1 MNNNQDGYKMLD
13 KVHLFTKSKGAKNKY
28 LCPNCGKNDFEVKPS
43 DGTYTCWSGG
53 CEPKDIRSAID
64 ALEGRVF
71 TPGKAKEPAQKW
83 VKPIRPKSSK
93 EYFYPDRDGNQLIKV
108 LRVDP
113 GNGDKKKFPQF
124 HWNGFA
130 WANGNPDEFKVN
142 VPIYRYTE
150 VRQAI
155 DRDSP
160 VFVVEGES
168 AADALWAIGIAA
180 TTTIGGAGQFAKYG
194 DYTADF
200 DGGKFVLA
208 PDCDTPGIKH
218 ITEITAFLGD
228 KVHGYYLA
236 GSNPDLWIDPA
247 GGFDIKDDITDRHLD
262 RDRILASVIS
272 ADEYRKILNPVPSKP
287 VVRRST
293 RSAIPVDR
301 DYQQLAK
308 GLGVELPESHTDD
321 RGIPTSKQF
330 KLELDLFA
338 VCGDRLGINEM
349 SSEVELDRVRIDL
362 NNAKSDVC
370 RLLGTDH
377 STESCIMAFNQVA
390 KVNRYSPVIEYL
402 NSVRGLANKDFIR
415 NIPAKYWNNNN
426 DFQNYLFY
434 RKMIAT
440 VARGMN
446 PGCEDQS
453 LLVLKGNQ
461 GARKSSLLQALASK
475 NWFCGGGF
483 DIESKDDLAKL
494 SKFWILEMGEI
505 DQLFSKKAAEQ
516 YKRFISEGF
525 DVYRPPYGRMNV
537 TKNRSSSLFATTNK
551 SEFLN
556 DPTGSRR
563 YWIVECDE
571 VIDLESVSRDRDLIW
586 SAALDAYESG
596 EIWRLTKEEE
606 DYLQKINMSYNDGDI
621 WDSDIT
627 ERLPLI
633 TKNSGNHT
641 YVILADVANKI
652 LNIPTDRQT
661 RDVKNRIAAMLRYEG
676 FENGLIYIEGIR
688 TRVWKK
694 IDGTSEQSQ
703 PSSVPRCVPPSNQDT
718 VTHPPFIEHIEHK
731 NIGKTPEISLN
742 PTQSQKN
749 NFELNQEKF
758 ESGVP
763 SVPKSSKLS
772 DAAITDENQ
781 SYVPSEIGSL
791 DIKKGDRV
799 HITKYKENG
808 TVDAIYRNDPPRPHT
823 ARVIRDSGKPC
834 LLDILPDQY
843 KLITNPNN
851 AN

>member
-1 MNNNQDGYKMLD
+1 MDE
-13 KVHLFTKSKGAKNKY
+13 VAK
-28 LCPNCGKNDFEVKPS
+28 L
-43 DGTYTCWSGG
+43 
-53 CEPKDIRSAID
+53 
-64 ALEGRVF
+64 
-71 TPGKAKEPAQKW
+71 
-83 VKPIRPKSSK
+83 
-93 EYFYPDRDGNQLIKV
+93 
-108 LRVDP
+108 
-113 GNGDKKKFPQF
+113 
-124 HWNGFA
+124 
-130 WANGNPDEFKVN
+130 
-142 VPIYRYTE
+142 
-150 VRQAI
+150 
-155 DRDSP
+155 
-160 VFVVEGES
+160 
-168 AADALWAIGIAA
+168 
-180 TTTIGGAGQFAKYG
+180 
-194 DYTADF
+194 
-200 DGGKFVLA
+200 
-208 PDCDTPGIKH
+208 
-218 ITEITAFLGD
+218 LGD
-228 KVHGYYLA
+228 RVEGYYLA
-236 GSNPDLWIDPA
+236 GINPDLWVNPD
-247 GGFDIKDDITDRHLD
+247 GGYDVSDDIAERGIDK
-262 RDRILASVIS
+262 DRILASIIS
-272 ADEYRKILNPVPSKP
+272 PDEYRSALNPVPKKP
-287 VVRRST
+287 IGRPKKPSPT
-293 RSAIPVDR
+293 PIDR
-301 DYQQLAK
+301 DYYQLAQ

-321 RGIPTSKQF
+321 HGVPTSKQF

-377 STESCIMAFNQVA
+377 STESCIMALNQVA

-402 NSVRGLANKDFIR
+402 NSIKGLAGKDFIR

-434 RKMIAT
+434 RKLIAT

-461 GARKSSLLQALASK
+461 GARKSSLLQTLASK

-586 SAALDAYESG
+586 SSALDAYESG

-606 DYLQKINMSYNDGDI
+606 EYLQKVNMSYNDGDI
-621 WDSDIT
+621 WDSDIA

-633 TKNSGNHT
+633 TKNSGGNT
-641 YVILADVANKI
+641 YVILADVANKV

-676 FENGLIYIEGIR
+676 FENKLIY
-688 TRVWKK
+688 
-694 IDGTSEQSQ
+694 
-703 PSSVPRCVPPSNQDT
+703 
-718 VTHPPFIEHIEHK
+718 VTNKQQI
-731 NIGKTPEISLN
+731 
-742 PTQSQKN
+742 
-749 NFELNQEKF
+749 
-758 ESGVP
+758 V
-763 SVPKSSKLS
+763 
-772 DAAITDENQ
+772 
-781 SYVPSEIGSL
+781 
-791 DIKKGDRV
+791 
-799 HITKYKENG
+799 
-808 TVDAIYRNDPPRPHT
+808 IYE
-823 ARVIRDSGKPC
+823 
-834 LLDILPDQY
+834 Y
-843 KLITNPNN
+843 
-851 AN
+851 